1 MSIYVTA
8 ILKTI
13 IMLTFIN
20 TGINQTPFTTVD
32 DTDVYCQECDNGV
45 SWTLDFM
52 LNNERIDLINLEYV
66 TLYTKM
72 DYWVLRMQVRDSEGK
87 LTGKNV
93 QERMLEVHA
102 YDNKYN

>member
-1 MSIYVTA
+1 M
-8 ILKTI
+8 
-13 IMLTFIN
+13 
-20 TGINQTPFTTVD
+20 
-32 DTDVYCQECDNGV
+32 YCQECDNGV